1 MMVFL
6 MIGGAIVKLVKG
18 DEPAFALRAMAK
30 LVKGDEPA
38 FALRAMAGKKK
49 RNHPQSSWF
58 RF

>member
-1 MMVFL
+1 
-6 MIGGAIVKLVKG
+6 MIGGAIV
-18 DEPAFALRAMAK
+18 K